1 LVVVVALVA
10 AAVEGGNE
18 IMNHKTRMKAA
29 MAVAVLSLLALG
41 SAGHASASAAAAPRT
56 FSSPKA
62 AAEALID
69 AAEKFDVP
77 ALEQIFGAG
86 GEDIIHTGEPARD
99 QEIAKQFAEQARK
112 KMDVSV
118 DPKTKARAFISVGDD
133 EWPFPVPIVKAGNAW
148 SFDSK
153 AGLNEILLRRIGRN
167 ELDAIEICRGYVEA
181 QEEYAEKKHG
191 DSRVNQYAQKIISTP
206 GKQDGLAW
214 QNPDGTWDGPVGEN
228 VARAIE
234 QGYTAQSQPQPYHG
248 YFFRV
253 LKGQGPAARLGA
265 MDYVV
270 NGAMIGGFALV
281 AVPAEYRVTGV
292 KTFMVSN
299 DGVVYEKDL
308 GPNTLEMAKKIDRF
322 NPDKT
327 WSPVLEK

>member
-1 LVVVVALVA
+1 MNHITSMKSSRFNREFAKPICAIAVVVSCLV
-10 AAVEGGNE
+10 
-18 IMNHKTRMKAA
+18 
-29 MAVAVLSLLALG
+29 SLGICREG
-41 SAGHASASAAAAPRT
+41 SAAPAPRT
-56 FSSPKA
+56 FSTPQEA
-62 AAEALID
+62 ADALID

-77 ALEQIFGAG
+77 ALEEIFGPG
-86 GEDIIHTGEPARD
+86 GKDIIHTGEPARD

-118 DPKTKARAFISVGDD
+118 DPKTKRRAFISVGSD
-133 EWPFPVPIVKAGNAW
+133 EWPFPVPIVKVGTTW

-167 ELDAIEICRGYVEA
+167 ELDAIEICRGFVEA
-181 QEEYAEKKHG
+181 QDEYAEKKHG
-191 DSRVNQYAQKIISTP
+191 DSHVNEYAQKIISTP

-214 QNPDGTWDGPVGEN
+214 QNPDGTWDGPIGEN

-234 QGYTAQSQPQPYHG
+234 RGYSSRTEPYHG

-253 LKGQGPAARLGA
+253 LKGQGPDAPLGQ

-270 NGAMIGGFALV
+270 NGAMIGGFALI

-292 KTFMVSN
+292 MTFIVSN
-299 DGVVYEKDL
+299 DGVVYQKDL
-308 GPNTLEMAKKIDRF
+308 GPNTLEVARKIDRF
-322 NPDKT
+322 NPDKS
-327 WSPVLEK
+327 WSPVVVGQ

>member
-1 LVVVVALVA
+1 
-10 AAVEGGNE
+10 
-18 IMNHKTRMKAA
+18 MNYTTRTKVA
-29 MAVAVLSLLALG
+29 MAVALSSLLALG
-41 SAGHASASAAAAPRT
+41 SVGHASASSAPASRT
-56 FSSPKA
+56 FSSPKD

-69 AAEKFDVP
+69 AADKYDVP
-77 ALEQIFGAG
+77 ALEQILGPD

-99 QEIAKQFAEQARK
+99 AEVAKQFAEEAHK

-118 DPKTKARAFISVGDD
+118 DPKTKTRAFISIGDD
-133 EWPFPVPIVKAGNAW
+133 EWPFPVPIVKVGKAW

-191 DSRVNQYAQKIISTP
+191 DSHVNQYAQKIISTP

-214 QNPDGTWDGPVGEN
+214 QNPDGTWDGPVGEK

-234 QGYTAQSQPQPYHG
+234 SGYTTQSQPQPYHG
-248 YFFRV
+248 YYFKI
-253 LKGQGPAARLGA
+253 LKGQGAAARLGE
-265 MDYVV
+265 MDYLV
-270 NGAMIGGFALV
+270 NGAMIGGFALI

-327 WSPVLEK
+327 WSPVPEK